1 MPYETS
7 SPEII
12 EIIRS
17 EYVFLM
23 SSERLV
29 RKARHVSIGDI
40 ENSRPETTSM
50 DQSYVVNW
58 LPC

>member
-12 EIIRS
+12 EVIGS
-17 EYVFLM
+17 ECVFLM

-29 RKARHVSIGDI
+29 RKARHVSMGNTG
-40 ENSRPETTSM
+40 NSRPETIFM
-50 DQSYVVNW
+50 DQLYVVN
-58 LPC
+58 

>member
-17 EYVFLM
+17 ECVFLM

-29 RKARHVSIGDI
+29 RKARHVSMGNTG
-40 ENSRPETTSM
+40 NSRPETIFM
-50 DQSYVVNW
+50 DQLYVVN
-58 LPC
+58 